1 MIQHRQEYDDEEEYY
16 YYDYEP
22 ESSCP
27 PGELKVQVILPFRRQ
42 CEDCLVKVGRIED
55 ERGRGSVMGF
65 WWNNRR
71 GVGNP

>member
-27 PGELKVQVILPFRRQ
+27 HGELKVQVILPFR
-42 CEDCLVKVGRIED
+42 L
-55 ERGRGSVMGF
+55 SV
-65 WWNNRR
+65 
-71 GVGNP
+71 

>member
-27 PGELKVQVILPFRRQ
+27 PGELKVQVPFR
-42 CEDCLVKVGRIED
+42 L
-55 ERGRGSVMGF
+55 SV
-65 WWNNRR
+65 
-71 GVGNP
+71 